1 MTRYELSIRL
11 KVLAEDMEVTAHH
24 MKYYGGLCKKQVSRG
39 NDLATAANHVDAW
52 SKDMQKQ
59 LQDDAKKRTI

>member
-11 KVLAEDMEVTAHH
+11 KVLAEDMEVMAHH
-24 MKYYGGLCKKQVSRG
+24 MQYYGGLSKQAQRG
-39 NDLATAANHVDAW
+39 RDLAIAADHVDGW
-52 SKDMQKQ
+52 SKEMQTQ